1 MCEAVTAAACTADAS
16 DTCYHIA
23 LRQALISA
31 EILMSQLA
39 ITSDPK
45 ACMHPAV
52 ITARQAAF
60 SLCEAAAHLGQS
72 MPCSASQARPG
83 RWQMP

>member
-1 MCEAVTAAACTADAS
+1 MCEAVTAAACTADTS

-23 LRQALISA
+23 LRQALRSA
-31 EILMSQLA
+31 KKLMSRLA
-39 ITSDPK
+39 NTSDPK

-52 ITARQAAF
+52 ITARQAAIF
-60 SLCEAAAHLGQS
+60 FCEAAAHLGQS
-72 MPCSASQARPG
+72 MPCSALQARPG